1 MAESMAKLKARN
13 ERQCAERR
21 ALVREVWRKVATR
34 EPEPDAPDKQWKQY
48 EHEMSELFFVG
59 FDIADRAKAAEGRA
73 HAQLA
78 ERAAREEA

>member
-1 MAESMAKLKARN
+1 MAESMAKLKARTR
-13 ERQCAERR
+13 RQCAERR
-21 ALVREVWRKVATR
+21 ALVREVWRKVAPR
-34 EPEPDAPDKQWKQY
+34 QPETAAPDKQWRQFEK
-48 EHEMSELFFVG
+48 EMSELFFVG